1 MFCWFPCFFSWK
13 KPAETHFVLGAAG
26 IVGNQFKFVGLHA
39 VMLCKGFNFIA
50 THVFF
55 AQDGWC
61 RRQNM
66 AKLPQKV
73 MGHLFGLAWTEEVSL
88 RLSVSLF
95 EVQFLGW
102 KIFRWKF
109 RAFFPRHVNPWLGR
123 FLVLCPPK
131 KKQKEAQY
139 HKGASHFGFLNVM
152 VWGPFSNL

>member
-13 KPAETHFVLGAAG
+13 KPAETHCVLGAAG

-50 THVFF
+50 THVFLPKMGD
-55 AQDGWC
+55 AGGKTW
-61 RRQNM
+61 QNYLKKCIIM
-66 AKLPQKV
+66 WKDAKGLLITGMPWKK

-88 RLSVSLF
+88 KLSVSLF

-109 RAFFPRHVNPWLGR
+109 RAFFQGTLTPDWVGFWFCVHL
-123 FLVLCPPK
+123 K
-131 KKQKEAQY
+131 KKTKR
-139 HKGASHFGFLNVM
+139 GSI
-152 VWGPFSNL
+152 P